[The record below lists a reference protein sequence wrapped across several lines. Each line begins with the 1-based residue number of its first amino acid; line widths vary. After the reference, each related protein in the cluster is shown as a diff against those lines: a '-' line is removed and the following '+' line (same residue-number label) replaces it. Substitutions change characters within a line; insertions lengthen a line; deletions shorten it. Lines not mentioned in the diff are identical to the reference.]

1 MVATIMTPIKITD
14 AQLKPSAVV
23 GVACGQKDQNYRI
36 GLARR
41 DWRVAMIRLTKD
53 HMHQINAK
61 EFMGMPHLPRLKL
74 DLGIVSGK

>member
-1 MVATIMTPIKITD
+1 
-14 AQLKPSAVV
+14 
-23 GVACGQKDQNYRI
+23 
-36 GLARR
+36 
-41 DWRVAMIRLTKD
+41 MIRLTKD

>member
-1 MVATIMTPIKITD
+1 MTPIKITD

-23 GVACGQKDQNYRI
+23 GVACGQDDQNYST
-36 GLARR
+36 GLALWC
-41 DWRVAMIRLTKD
+41 WRMIMIGLTKD